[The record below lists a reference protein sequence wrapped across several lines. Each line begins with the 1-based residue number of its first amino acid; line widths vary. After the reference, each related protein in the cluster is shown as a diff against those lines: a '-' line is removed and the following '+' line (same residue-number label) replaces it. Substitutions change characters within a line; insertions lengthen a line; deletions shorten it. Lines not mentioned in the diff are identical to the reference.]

1 MLSVSVLRFGIE
13 RTKIVFKIILP
24 SVKDRIM
31 SLTDE
36 QSIED
41 QRIFRFLSLISLGL
55 VFTVIIIG
63 AFLSARGQG
72 LLCSDWPLCPTGF
85 TLSPGGE
92 YFIEYIHRV
101 VALITAFSVYA
112 TACYSVRRFVKARR
126 PAIAT
131 AAAVSFQ
138 IALGMIVVYSERDP
152 IIVATH
158 TGVGVISF
166 ALSLLS
172 FISSYPI
179 STGHT
184 APNQTTSKVD

>member
-1 MLSVSVLRFGIE
+1 M
-13 RTKIVFKIILP
+13 FKIILP
-24 SVKDRIM
+24 SVKDRTM
-31 SLTDE
+31 GLTDE
-36 QSIED
+36 QGIKD

-92 YFIEYIHRV
+92 YFIEYIHRF

-158 TGVGVISF
+158 TGVGVISL
-166 ALSLLS
+166 AVSLLS

-179 STGHT
+179 STGHAAPSQT
-184 APNQTTSKVD
+184 ASKVV